1 MQKLKLIVLY
11 FLGTLFIIS
20 GVAKLLS
27 IELFELFIY
36 SFKIVSFNLA
46 AFAARFFIGVELI
59 IGLSFLTRF
68 KTKAVS
74 IFTLVLLFFF
84 TLFLFY
90 LELSDSKEDCHCFG
104 NLLQLSNTW
113 SIVKNVVLA
122 GLTVFIFNNN
132 FTEFKRF
139 RTYLFPGIVCIG
151 FAVAFAIHP
160 PDFIYKK
167 SNRGVQYCEPCLQKF
182 IDKQGLNNKKMVVC
196 FFSPQCKYCKLAAK
210 KMSTIAQI
218 ADNQAGVIYIFWD
231 NPKDKS
237 EFIAE
242 SNATQIRQIT
252 IGTLQFLSLTK
263 GEMPLIILSDKDSI
277 RQAYRY
283 DDIDEQDIIQFLK
296 K

>member
-1 MQKLKLIVLY
+1 MQKLKLFVLY
-11 FLGTLFIIS
+11 FLGTIFIVS

-36 SFKIVSFNLA
+36 SFKIISFNLA

-59 IGLSFLTRF
+59 IGLSFIVRF

-84 TLFLFY
+84 TVFLIY
-90 LELSDSKEDCHCFG
+90 MELSDSKEDCHCFG

-113 SIVKNVVLA
+113 SIVKNVVLS
-122 GLTVFIFNNN
+122 GLTVFILKNDFN
-132 FTEFKRF
+132 EIKRF
-139 RTYLFPGIVCIG
+139 RKYIFTGIVCIG
-151 FAVAFAIHP
+151 FGAAFAIHP

-167 SNRGVQYCEPCLQKF
+167 SDRGVHYCEPCLQKF
-182 IDKQGLNNKKMVVC
+182 IDKQGLNNRKMVVC

-218 ADNQAGVIYIFWD
+218 ADNQSDIIYILWD
-231 NPKDKS
+231 NPKEKS
-237 EFIAE
+237 DFISE
-242 SNATQIRQIT
+242 SNSSQIRQIT